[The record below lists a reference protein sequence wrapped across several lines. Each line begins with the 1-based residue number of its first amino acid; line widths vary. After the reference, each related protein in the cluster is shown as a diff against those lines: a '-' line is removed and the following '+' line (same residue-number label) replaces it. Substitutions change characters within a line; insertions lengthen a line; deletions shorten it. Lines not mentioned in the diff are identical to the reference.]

1 MSRCRIAAK
10 PINRLVGVVATN
22 ADLKKAMRLRK
33 RPDFFELRLDALC
46 YYPEEIEQAIPK
58 LRAPL
63 ILTARPPAEDGR
75 NNLSATARRR
85 LLLRFFDRAAFVDLE
100 LRSLG
105 ELRLVRQ
112 QASRAK
118 IGLII

>member
-46 YYPEEIEQAIPK
+46 YYPEEIEQAMVE
-58 LRAPL
+58 R
-63 ILTARPPAEDGR
+63 RRAEDAYTEANPNPADIKEKFER
-75 NNLSATARRR
+75 MRRQTAPRRT
-85 LLLRFFDRAAFVDLE
+85 
-100 LRSLG
+100 
-105 ELRLVRQ
+105 
-112 QASRAK
+112 
-118 IGLII
+118 